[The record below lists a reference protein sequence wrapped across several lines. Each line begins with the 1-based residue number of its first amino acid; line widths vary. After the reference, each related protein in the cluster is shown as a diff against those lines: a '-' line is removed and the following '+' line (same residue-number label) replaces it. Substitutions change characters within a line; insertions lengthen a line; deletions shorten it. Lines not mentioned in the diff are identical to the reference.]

1 MVRPFLRHRC
11 RRHAPD
17 RDDTVVRYA
26 LNAATSP
33 MAVAGYTYT
42 ELPAIEQATLPDEQD
57 LREIVAQALDAAGG
71 ETNG

>member
-1 MVRPFLRHRC
+1 MKSAI
-11 RRHAPD
+11 RRRTD

-33 MAVAGYTYT
+33 MAVAGYTHT

-57 LREIVAQALDAAGG
+57 LRDVVAQALDAAGG
-71 ETNG
+71 DAEA